1 MKNNSKIKFFIYD
14 RYSCRLDCFFA
25 IFFFNIMHAFNI
37 LDQSYNN
44 TNNID
49 NIIKIYEH
57 LRNIDEK
64 IFDLGIWNY
73 FNTFNID
80 LLNLLNIENH
90 PYEIYPITQM
100 FSLLNRSNIFCI
112 TYKLKKSCK
121 FCDISK
127 LNNDDNLFLDPL
139 IKVNK
144 DNYNFYTDTLI
155 NNLLGI
161 IYSRCPLC
169 GYKEGIIINDKKY
182 DDCLKIECYDFKLPL
197 YLSFILDTEISDFI
211 YKL

>member
-1 MKNNSKIKFFIYD
+1 
-14 RYSCRLDCFFA
+14 
-25 IFFFNIMHAFNI
+25 
-37 LDQSYNN
+37 
-44 TNNID
+44 
-49 NIIKIYEH
+49 
-57 LRNIDEK
+57 
-64 IFDLGIWNY
+64 
-73 FNTFNID
+73 
-80 LLNLLNIENH
+80 
-90 PYEIYPITQM
+90 M

-144 DNYNFYTDTLI
+144 DNYNFDIDTLI

-197 YLSFILDTEISDFI
+197 YLSFIFDTEISDNSFI
-211 YKL
+211 NYKELIKHQFYWNNFLKGNLSLFNNNYELNNIITYPLNNHYTCSIKYAEIINNYYYDDTLNNGYLSILKNNIHNNIKEQIKNNIYIIMFKKY